1 MSKPPTHHA
10 VNAAAARELGA
21 LTGMKA
27 TVISDEEAEKAA
39 YVVCILWSSD
49 HHFLDNIMDTCCRCL
64 RAVQHR
70 PHAPKKPK
78 RICME
83 CVATPVH

>member
-1 MSKPPTHHA
+1 MSKHPTHHA
-10 VNAAAARELGA
+10 VNAAAARELNA
-21 LTGMKA
+21 LTKMRP

-49 HHFLDNIMDTCCRCL
+49 HYFLDNIMDTCCRCF
-64 RAVQHR
+64 RAVQLR

-83 CVATPVH
+83 CVTTPVH